1 MYLAPFYERGQ
12 ISSALIRDRWR
23 EKVGTI
29 ADAIELNFQ
38 SDAFSAGDAINFRL
52 EGRNEDNLKIVSTQ
66 LREELMRYPGVFDV
80 SDSFRAGK
88 QEVQIQ
94 ILDRGKTLGL
104 TLNDVATQVRQAFY
118 GAESQRIQRGSDDI
132 RVMVRYPE
140 PERQSL
146 GNLEELLIR
155 TPSGAEVPFL
165 SVADYSLGNSYSS
178 INRQDGRRI
187 ITVRGDVDR
196 TVVKPEEIRRDIFA
210 KYRRNGA

>member
-94 ILDRGKTLGL
+94 ILDRGKTLG
-104 TLNDVATQVRQAFY
+104 
-118 GAESQRIQRGSDDI
+118 
-132 RVMVRYPE
+132 
-140 PERQSL
+140 
-146 GNLEELLIR
+146 
-155 TPSGAEVPFL
+155 
-165 SVADYSLGNSYSS
+165 
-178 INRQDGRRI
+178 
-187 ITVRGDVDR
+187 
-196 TVVKPEEIRRDIFA
+196 
-210 KYRRNGA
+210 

>member
-146 GNLEELLIR
+146 GNLEELIR
-155 TPSGAEVPFL
+155 TLLEPKCL
-165 SVADYSLGNSYSS
+165 S
-178 INRQDGRRI
+178 
-187 ITVRGDVDR
+187 
-196 TVVKPEEIRRDIFA
+196 
-210 KYRRNGA
+210 